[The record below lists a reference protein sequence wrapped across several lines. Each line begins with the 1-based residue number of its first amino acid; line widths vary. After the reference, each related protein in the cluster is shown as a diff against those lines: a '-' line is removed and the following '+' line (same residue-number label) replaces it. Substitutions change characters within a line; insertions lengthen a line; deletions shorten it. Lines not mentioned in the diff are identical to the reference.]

1 MAETEP
7 VERKD
12 ATERRVYNLPGGLLE
27 RLRAYQVDQGIASEA
42 EAARRLLDAALQMRD
57 KVSDILNMLAAKF
70 SEERDLRV
78 LASDILARHALVT
91 RVSFGEGYVSFRLN
105 NGERGQIT
113 SEGALY
119 TGENSTDDDVWS
131 DFYYPKKRVSV
142 PAKEQTSPSWDVPKG
157 GGDLDDDIPF

>member
-1 MAETEP
+1 MADTEP

-27 RLRAYQVDQGIASEA
+27 RLRAYQLEQNISSEA

-57 KVSDILNMLAAKF
+57 KVSDILNTLAAKF

-78 LASDILARHALVT
+78 LASDVLTRHALVT
-91 RVSFGEGYVSFRLN
+91 RVCFGEASVSFTLN
-105 NGERGQIT
+105 SGERGQIT

-119 TGENSTDDDVWS
+119 IGDNSIDDDAWS
-131 DFYYPKKRVSV
+131 AFYYPRERASV
-142 PAKEQTSPSWDVPKG
+142 PNKRPPTPSWDAPKSG
-157 GGDLDDDIPF
+157 GV